1 MAFDKKLMEII
12 VCPIC
17 KGTLEYQKEEQRLIC
32 KFDRVAYP
40 IDEGIPVLLEDKAIS
55 LSESV

>member
-17 KGTLEYQKEEQRLIC
+17 KGKLEYQKEEQRLIC

-40 IDEGIPVLLEDKAIS
+40 IDEGIPVLLEDKAIP
-55 LSESV
+55 LSELV

>member
-17 KGTLEYQKEEQRLIC
+17 KGKLEYQKEEKRLIC

-40 IDEGIPVLLEDKAIS
+40 IDEGIPVLLEDKAIP